1 MSIINAFFA
10 SALIALNAPEV
21 DTGTQKETS
30 LLHLANPGEWIHVR
44 IEPVEGETRPI
55 YEIWDAVLQDNGFY
69 QIAVPL
75 KSGNRSVRHVAYNPK
90 TKKRLKYHILFD
102 LGYRFKMQFEEYD
115 NLDSADKIDIKF
127 DMQRH
132 GNVDFDFIP
141 PDYCITGASQATFKR
156 LEAETKQS
164 LMQKNGCDPKSYG
177 N

>member
-1 MSIINAFFA
+1 VSIIEAAIA
-10 SALIALNAPEV
+10 SALISLSAPQT
-21 DTGTQKETS
+21 DASTQKEAS
-30 LLHLANPGEWIHVR
+30 LLHLANPGEWVHVR
-44 IEPVEGETRPI
+44 IETIEGETRPV
-55 YEIWDAVLQDNGFY
+55 YEIWDAVLEDNGFY

-90 TKKRLKYHILFD
+90 TKRRLKYHILFD

-115 NLDSADKIDIKF
+115 DVDSPDRINIKF
-127 DMQRH
+127 DMQKH

-156 LEAETKQS
+156 LEVATKQS